1 MLIPVT
7 VLYAILLPL
16 WFYGSERVG
25 STGFYVIFAFAVT
38 AAVQIVGVY
47 LVFASLILPALATR
61 RLSGRP
67 RLLAGYAI
75 GAFSYLSGIAVS
87 ALADLP
93 TGAVT
98 VWAMAL
104 IAVIA
109 GFSIGGLRRARDQ

>member
-1 MLIPVT
+1 
-7 VLYAILLPL
+7 
-16 WFYGSERVG
+16 
-25 STGFYVIFAFAVT
+25 
-38 AAVQIVGVY
+38 
-47 LVFASLILPALATR
+47 
-61 RLSGRP
+61 
-67 RLLAGYAI
+67 LLAGYAI